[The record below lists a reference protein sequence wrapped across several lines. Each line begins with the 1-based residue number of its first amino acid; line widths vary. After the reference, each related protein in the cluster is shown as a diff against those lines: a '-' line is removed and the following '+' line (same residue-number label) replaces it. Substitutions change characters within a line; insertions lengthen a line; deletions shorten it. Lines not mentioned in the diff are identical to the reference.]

1 MVSMLLLFRMSSSMC
16 GVCLSRVLG
25 ITDSLLLERS
35 SRVSLELMRRQDEN
49 VKMFS
54 SEHFLTLW
62 MFVWTCPGAWRGHWR
77 PGRGWPGWGRG
88 CGGWGCRPCP
98 AHYDPDWERRAWD
111 RDTDVRWLR
120 LRHSLLT
127 TTTILFGNT
136 LKYFNEGWL

>member
-54 SEHFLTLW
+54 SEHFLTL
-62 MFVWTCPGAWRGHWR
+62 
-77 PGRGWPGWGRG
+77 
-88 CGGWGCRPCP
+88 
-98 AHYDPDWERRAWD
+98 
-111 RDTDVRWLR
+111 
-120 LRHSLLT
+120 
-127 TTTILFGNT
+127 
-136 LKYFNEGWL
+136 